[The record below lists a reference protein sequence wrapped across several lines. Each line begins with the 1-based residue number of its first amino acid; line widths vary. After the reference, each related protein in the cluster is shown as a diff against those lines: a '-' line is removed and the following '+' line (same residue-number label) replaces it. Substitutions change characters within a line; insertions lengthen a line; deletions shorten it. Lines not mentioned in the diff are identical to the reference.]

1 MYPASSPAGFTVVLN
16 AMLPALVTQSMSA
29 SWLARVAAV
38 STHSTTAVLAVALA
52 SLMAQVY
59 GPLPAQPLKG
69 RLKDSMR
76 GAAASC
82 PGGPCTVPWFSQPDP
97 VQRYTS

>member
-1 MYPASSPAGFTVVLN
+1 MYPASSPVGFTVVLN
-16 AMLPALVTQSMSA
+16 AMLPALVVQSISA

-59 GPLPAQPLKG
+59 GPLPAHPLKG
-69 RLKDSMR
+69 KLKDIMR
-76 GAAASC
+76 GAAASTPSC
-82 PGGPCTVPWFSQPDP
+82 PGGP
-97 VQRYTS
+97 YTLP